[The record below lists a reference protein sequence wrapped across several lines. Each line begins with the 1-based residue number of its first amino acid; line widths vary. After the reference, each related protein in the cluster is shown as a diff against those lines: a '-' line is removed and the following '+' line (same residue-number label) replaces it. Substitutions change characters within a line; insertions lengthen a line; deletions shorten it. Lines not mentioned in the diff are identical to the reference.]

1 MKQKLRAIFHSFP
14 VQLVLLHFRK
24 FQILIIFWLILF
36 SAVNGSFMKTFGVD
50 SLYLAPEYLGDVN
63 FLSAAFVG
71 TSVGIFIMSWNI
83 TTFILFSR
91 HFRFLAATTNP
102 FLKYCINNAIIPLF
116 FLLFYFTR
124 AVDFDLYKE
133 LLTGWNIFLLV
144 TGFLTGLIF
153 TISISFF
160 YFFGADKTI
169 NRRMVAIISED
180 ENFVKENKAGSAYQ
194 FKGSR
199 LLQVESYLNAPLSV
213 KLVRDVSHYSA
224 VFLEKVF
231 SRHHFAA
238 VLSIFISF
246 IFLIVVGFFL
256 DYTLFQLPAA
266 ASITLFFAI
275 LVAVAGAFSY
285 FLQSWSVPF
294 LLLLFIFLNQLYK
307 YEVIDTSNKAY
318 GLNYSKK
325 ENRPEYNREAL
336 LALCTPEKVKKDKQ
350 QMIGILEKWKQ
361 KQKTSKPVMFV
372 IVTSGG
378 GTRSATFTINTLQ
391 YLDSLSSGTLMDQTF
406 MITGAS
412 GGMLGA
418 AYFRELAKER
428 KESKNINLQDDRYV
442 DNISRDLLNPML
454 SSFIARDL
462 ASPAQKFK
470 AGNYYYVKDRGYAFE
485 EGLAKN
491 TELKLKKALKDVAD
505 DERNANVPLM
515 LFNSVVTRDGRKMII
530 STQPISYL
538 MRPVY
543 DTSRIAS
550 MDPDAVDFAA
560 MFARQDPMNLRLLTA
575 LRMNATFPYVLPNVW
590 LPAKPVIDVMDA
602 GLRDNYGQETALRFL
617 CVFNDWLVEN
627 TSKVVLIQ
635 IRDRKGGGWEHP
647 FESTDI
653 SEIITKPMLLL
664 QYNYY
669 KMQEYNQNELV
680 NLEGTINKNFHKLA
694 FHYVPKKED
703 VTAALN
709 FHLTRR
715 EKQDIAQ
722 ALGNENNRNSF
733 DKFKSFL
740 TTPAAAVEVSPVT
753 AAHTLNKK

>member
-1 MKQKLRAIFHSFP
+1 
-14 VQLVLLHFRK
+14 
-24 FQILIIFWLILF
+24 
-36 SAVNGSFMKTFGVD
+36 
-50 SLYLAPEYLGDVN
+50 
-63 FLSAAFVG
+63 
-71 TSVGIFIMSWNI
+71 
-83 TTFILFSR
+83 
-91 HFRFLAATTNP
+91 
-102 FLKYCINNAIIPLF
+102 LKYCINNS
-116 FLLFYFTR
+116 
-124 AVDFDLYKE
+124 
-133 LLTGWNIFLLV
+133 
-144 TGFLTGLIF
+144 LI
-153 TISISFF
+153 TIAISFF

-169 NRRMVAIISED
+169 NRRMVAIINDD
-180 ENFVKENKAGSAYQ
+180 ENFNKEFKANAVNQY
-194 FKGSR
+194 KGSR
-199 LLQVESYLNAPLSV
+199 LLKVESYLNAPLSV
-213 KLVRDVSHYSA
+213 KLVRDVSHYSFT
-224 VFLEKVF
+224 FLEKVF

-256 DYTLFQLPAA
+256 DYSLFQLPAA

-275 LVAVAGAFSY
+275 LVSVAGAFSY

-294 LLLLFIFLNQLYK
+294 LLVLFVLLNQLYK
-307 YEVIDTSNKAY
+307 YEIIDTSNKAY
-318 GLNYSKK
+318 GLDYSHR
-325 ENRPEYNREAL
+325 EDRPEYNREAL
-336 LALCTPEKVKKDKQ
+336 LALCTPEKVAKDKQ
-350 QMIGILEKWKQ
+350 QMIGILENWKQ
-361 KQKTSKPVMFV
+361 KQKAEKPVMFI

-378 GTRSATFTINTLQ
+378 GTRSATFTVNTLQ
-391 YLDSLSSGTLMDQTF
+391 YLDSLSAGSLMDQTF

-428 KESKNINLQDDRYV
+428 KGLHTMNLQDDRFV
-442 DNISRDLLNPML
+442 DNISGDLLNPML

-470 AGNYYYVKDRGYAFE
+470 AGNHYYIKDRGYAFE

-491 TELKLKKALKDVAD
+491 TEYRLNKSLKDVAD
-505 DERNANVPLM
+505 DERKANIPLM

-530 STQPISYL
+530 STQPISYM
-538 MRPVY
+538 MRPVF
-543 DTSRIAS
+543 DTARIAD
-550 MDPDAVDFAA
+550 MDPDAIDFAA
-560 MFARQDPMNLRLLTA
+560 MFAKQDPLNLRLLTA

-617 CVFNDWLVEN
+617 TVFNDWLVEN

-680 NLEGTINKNFHKLA
+680 HLQGTINKNFHKLA

-709 FHLTRR
+709 FHLTKR

-722 ALGNENNRNSF
+722 ALGNENNRKTF
-733 DKFKSFL
+733 EQFKTFL
-740 TTPAAAVEVSPVT
+740 VTNPVPPETFPIRT
-753 AAHTLNKK
+753 APTAKK

>member
-1 MKQKLRAIFHSFP
+1 MKQTLRAIFYSFP
-14 VQLVLLHFRK
+14 VQLLMLHFRK
-24 FQILIIFWLILF
+24 FQVLLIFWAILF
-36 SAVNGSFMKTFGVD
+36 SAVNGSFMKTYGVD
-50 SLYLAPEYLGDVN
+50 SLYLAPEYLGNVN
-63 FLSAAFVG
+63 FISASLVG
-71 TSVGIFIMSWNI
+71 IAVGIFIMSWNI

-102 FLKYCINNAIIPLF
+102 FLKFCINNALIPLF
-116 FLLFYFTR
+116 FLLFYFVK
-124 AVDFDLYKE
+124 AVNFDLYKE
-133 LLTGWNIFLLV
+133 LLSKTDIFLL
-144 TGFLTGLIF
+144 TAGFLFGLVF
-153 TISISFF
+153 TVSISFL

-169 NRRMVAIISED
+169 NRRMVAIINNTETFEAQYKPD
-180 ENFVKENKAGSAYQ
+180 NANQYKA
-194 FKGSR
+194 SR
-199 LLQVESYLNAPLSV
+199 LLKVESYLNAPNSV
-213 KLVRDVSHYSA
+213 KLVRDVSHYSLS
-224 VFLEKVF
+224 FLEKVF

-256 DYTLFQLPAA
+256 DYSYFQLPAA
-266 ASITLFFAI
+266 ASITIFFAI
-275 LVAVAGAFSY
+275 MIAVAGAFSY

-294 LLLLFIFLNQLYK
+294 LLVLIVILNLLYK

-318 GLNYSKK
+318 GINYG
-325 ENRPEYNREAL
+325 NRKDRPAYNREAL
-336 LALCTPEKVKKDKQ
+336 IDLCTETDVVRDRAN
-350 QMIGILEKWKQ
+350 MIGIMERWKQ
-361 KQKTSKPVMFV
+361 KQPVEKPVMFV

-378 GTRSATFTINTLQ
+378 GTRSATFTLNTLQ
-391 YLDSLSSGTLMDQTF
+391 YLDSLSGGRLMDQTF

-418 AYFRELAKER
+418 AYFRELAKQ
-428 KESKNINLQDDRYV
+428 KKDGKVMNLQDDRYV

-462 ASPAQKFK
+462 TSPAQKFQ
-470 AGNYYYVKDRGYAFE
+470 AGNYHYVKDRAYAFE
-485 EGLAKN
+485 QGLAKN
-491 TELKLKKALKDVAD
+491 TEWLLNKSLKDVEA
-505 DERNANVPLM
+505 DERAANIPLM

-530 STQPISYL
+530 SSQPVSYL
-538 MRPVY
+538 MRPLY
-543 DTSRIAS
+543 DTTRIS
-550 MDPDAVDFAA
+550 PMDPDAVDFAA
-560 MFARQDPMNLRLLTA
+560 MFAKQDPLNLRLLTA

-590 LPAKPVIDVMDA
+590 LPTTPVIDVMDA

-617 CVFNDWLVEN
+617 SVFNDWILEN
-627 TSKVVLIQ
+627 TSKLVLIQ
-635 IRDRKGGGWEHP
+635 IRDRKNGGWEHP

-680 NLEGTINKNFHKLA
+680 NLQSAINPNFHKLA

-709 FHLTRR
+709 FHLTKR

-722 ALGNENNRNSF
+722 ALGNENNRKAFEQFQSMVNQPAPV
-733 DKFKSFL
+733 L
-740 TTPAAAVEVSPVT
+740 TLRT
-753 AAHTLNKK
+753 AH

>member
-1 MKQKLRAIFHSFP
+1 MKQTLRAIFYSFP
-14 VQLVLLHFRK
+14 VQLLMLHFRK
-24 FQILIIFWLILF
+24 FQVLLIFWAILF
-36 SAVNGSFMKTFGVD
+36 SAVNGSFMKTYGVD
-50 SLYLAPEYLGDVN
+50 SLYLAPEYLGNVN
-63 FLSAAFVG
+63 FISASLVG
-71 TSVGIFIMSWNI
+71 IAVGIFIMSWNI

-102 FLKYCINNAIIPLF
+102 FLKFCINNALIPLF
-116 FLLFYFTR
+116 FLLFYFVR
-124 AVDFDLYKE
+124 AVNFDLYKE
-133 LLTGWNIFLLV
+133 LLSKTDIFLL
-144 TGFLTGLIF
+144 TAGFLFGLVF
-153 TISISFF
+153 TVSISFL

-169 NRRMVAIISED
+169 NRRMVAIINNSEAFEAQYKPD
-180 ENFVKENKAGSAYQ
+180 NANQYKA
-194 FKGSR
+194 SR
-199 LLQVESYLNAPLSV
+199 LLKVESYLNAPNSV
-213 KLVRDVSHYSA
+213 KLVRDVSHYSLS
-224 VFLEKVF
+224 FLEKVF

-256 DYTLFQLPAA
+256 DYSYFQLPAA
-266 ASITLFFAI
+266 ASITIFFAI
-275 LVAVAGAFSY
+275 MIAVAGAFSY

-294 LLLLFIFLNQLYK
+294 LLVLIVILNLLYK

-318 GLNYSKK
+318 GINYG
-325 ENRPEYNREAL
+325 NRKDRPAYNREAL
-336 LALCTPEKVKKDKQ
+336 IDLCTETDVARDRAN
-350 QMIGILEKWKQ
+350 MIGIMERWKQ
-361 KQKTSKPVMFV
+361 KQPVEKPVMFV

-378 GTRSATFTINTLQ
+378 GTRSATFTLNTLQ
-391 YLDSLSSGTLMDQTF
+391 YLDSLSGGRLMDQTF

-418 AYFRELAKER
+418 AYFRELAKQ
-428 KESKNINLQDDRYV
+428 KKDGKVMNLQDDRYV

-462 ASPAQKFK
+462 TSPAQKFQ
-470 AGNYYYVKDRGYAFE
+470 AGNYHYVKDRAYAFE
-485 EGLAKN
+485 QGLAKN
-491 TELKLKKALKDVAD
+491 TEWLLNKSLKDVEA
-505 DERNANVPLM
+505 DERAANIPLM

-530 STQPISYL
+530 SSQPVSYL
-538 MRPVY
+538 MRPLY
-543 DTSRIAS
+543 DTTRIS
-550 MDPDAVDFAA
+550 PMDPDAVDFAA
-560 MFARQDPMNLRLLTA
+560 MFAKQDPLNLRLLTA

-590 LPAKPVIDVMDA
+590 LPTTPVIDVMDA

-617 CVFNDWLVEN
+617 SVFNDWILAN
-627 TSKVVLIQ
+627 TSKLVLIQ
-635 IRDRKGGGWEHP
+635 IRDRKNGGWEHP

-680 NLEGTINKNFHKLA
+680 NLQSFINPNFHKLA

-709 FHLTRR
+709 FHLTKR

-722 ALGNENNRNSF
+722 ALGNENNRKAFEQFQSMI
-733 DKFKSFL
+733 SQPAPVL
-740 TTPAAAVEVSPVT
+740 SLRTT
-753 AAHTLNKK
+753 H